1 MARHIK
7 TGDTVM
13 VISGSE
19 KGKTGKVLK
28 ILAPKASKGTS
39 ASFTSGKVVIEGLH
53 RVWKHVK
60 KSQQHPNGGR
70 IQKEASIAIS
80 KVQPIDPSTGKATR
94 VKFKTEGTSKTRV
107 AKSGQVLSTLT
118 K

>member
-1 MARHIK
+1 MARHVK

-13 VISGSE
+13 VISGAE
-19 KGKTGKVLK
+19 KGKTGKVLR
-28 ILAPKASKGTS
+28 IISPKVAKGTT
-39 ASFTSGKVVIEGLH
+39 ARFTSGKVVIEGLN

-60 KSQQHPNGGR
+60 KDQRHPNGGR
-70 IQKEASIAIS
+70 IQKEASISIS

-107 AKSGQVLSTLT
+107 AKSGNVLSTLT

>member
-1 MARHIK
+1 MAKHIK
-7 TGDTVM
+7 KGDTVM
-13 VISGSE
+13 VISGSD
-19 KGKTGKVLK
+19 KGKTGKVLRV
-28 ILAPKASKGTS
+28 ISPKKTPGAT
-39 ASFTSGKVVIEGLH
+39 ASFTSGKVVIEGLS

-80 KVQPIDPSTGKATR
+80 KVLPVDPTTGKATR
-94 VKFKTEGTSKTRV
+94 VKFKTEGTTKTRV
-107 AKSGQVLSTLT
+107 TKSGQLLSTLT